1 MFRGEI
7 WRVNLE
13 PTIGAEIKKS
23 RPVVIVGNDKI
34 GKLPLRVIVP
44 LTDWKE
50 RYAAAEW
57 LVKIEPDNI
66 NNLDKVSAA
75 DAFQVRSISIQRFAN
90 KCGKL
95 PNETMLEIEK
105 ALAVVLK
112 IQTTQL

>member
-1 MFRGEI
+1 MFRGEV
-7 WRVNLE
+7 WRINLD

-23 RPVVIVGNDKI
+23 RPVVIVGNDRI

-57 LVKIEPDNI
+57 LVKIEPNKI
-66 NNLDKVSAA
+66 NNLDKTSAA
-75 DAFQVRSISIQRFAN
+75 DAFQVRSVSIQRFD
-90 KCGKL
+90 KKLGKL
-95 PNETMLEIEK
+95 SDEKMSEIEN

-112 IQTTQL
+112 IQAG

>member
-13 PTIGAEIKKS
+13 PTIGAEIRKT
-23 RPVVIVGNDKI
+23 RPVVIVGNDRI

-50 RYAAAEW
+50 RYSAAEW
-57 LVKIEPDNI
+57 LVKIEPDGQ

-75 DAFQVRSISIQRFAN
+75 DAFQVRSVSIQRFDKKIGALSN
-90 KCGKL
+90 DK
-95 PNETMLEIEK
+95 MREIEN
-105 ALAVVLK
+105 ALAVVFR
-112 IQTTQL
+112 TEF